1 MQIALAQINNTV
13 GDLDGNLSKI
23 LEFSRR
29 AERAGA
35 ELVVFP
41 ELALTGYPPRDLVE
55 KHSFLDRTAGA
66 LACLAKQT
74 AHLEAAVIV
83 GYVARSCETAGIKA
97 QNAAA
102 VIHKGQ
108 IVFDQRKMLLPTYD
122 VFDEVRYFQP
132 ASRQGIFTFK
142 GTRIALA
149 ICEDF
154 WNDKQF
160 WERIRYSSDPIEDL
174 VRQGADLIVSIN
186 ASPWNVG
193 KRPQRHAIFEALTK
207 RFNLPV
213 VYSHMVGGNDQLV
226 FDGSSFAMTREG
238 VLAARAKSFD
248 EDLVLFDSVTGAGDD
263 HDNGLSVDDAAYEAL
278 VLGTRDYIGKCGFRK
293 VLVGLSGGIDSALVA
308 AIAVDAVGKENVMGV
323 GMPGPYSSD
332 HSLTD
337 AQCLASRLGIRF
349 EVVPIQMGYE
359 ALIETLQPLF
369 AGTEPDTAEENL
381 QSRLRGVTLMALSN
395 KFGSLVLTTGNKSE
409 IAVGYCTLYG
419 DMCGGLGVISDVPKT
434 MVYRL
439 SRIANARFERR
450 GMNGPIPENTFTKPP
465 SAELRADQKDTD
477 SLPEYEVLDAVLA
490 AYIEGYESV
499 AEIAAKESL
508 SPELVRDIIRKV
520 DRNEYKRQQA
530 APGLR
535 ISRKAFGVGRRFPI
549 ANRFTE

>member
-1 MQIALAQINNTV
+1 MRIALAQINNTV
-13 GDLDGNLSKI
+13 GDLDGNVSKI
-23 LEFSRR
+23 AAYARD
-29 AERAGA
+29 AEAAGA
-35 ELVVFP
+35 ELVAFP

-55 KHSFLDRTAGA
+55 KPAFLDRTAEA
-66 LACLAKQT
+66 LEDLM
-74 AHLEAAVIV
+74 AATSSLKIALIV
-83 GYVARSCETAGIKA
+83 GYVARTRGDAAIKA

-102 VIHKGQ
+102 VIQSGKL
-108 IVFDQRKMLLPTYD
+108 IFDQRKMLLPTYD

-132 ASRQGIFTFK
+132 ADKQSIFTLN

-160 WERIRYSSDPIEDL
+160 WERRRYSHDPIEEL
-174 VRQGADLIVSIN
+174 VTQGADLIVSIN

-193 KRPQRHAIFEALTK
+193 KRAQRHAIFESLTR

-213 VYSHMVGGNDQLV
+213 AYVHMIGGNDQLV
-226 FDGSSFAMTREG
+226 FDGSSFCMTADG
-238 VLAARAKSFD
+238 ALAARAKTFD
-248 EDLVLFDSVTGAGDD
+248 EDLICFDSVSGKGDN
-263 HDNGLSVDDAAYEAL
+263 HDSGLTVDEAAYDAL
-278 VLGTRDYIGKCGFRK
+278 VVGTRDYVRKCGFRS
-293 VLVGLSGGIDSALVA
+293 VLLGLSGGIDSALVA

-323 GMPGPYSSD
+323 GMPGPYSSE

-337 AQCLASRLGIRF
+337 ACCLARQLGIRF
-349 EVVPIQMGYE
+349 EVVPIKLGYE
-359 ALIETLQPLF
+359 SMIETLGPLF
-369 AGTEPDTAEENL
+369 SSYSPDTTEENL

-419 DMCGGLGVISDVPKT
+419 DMCGGLAVISDVPKT

-439 SRIANARFERR
+439 AQIANHRYEQR
-450 GMNGPIPENTFTKPP
+450 GLTGPIPRNTFTKPP
-465 SAELRADQKDTD
+465 SAELRPDQKDTD
-477 SLPEYEVLDAVLA
+477 SLPPYETLDTVLSE
-490 AYIEGYESV
+490 YIEEYRS
-499 AEIAAKESL
+499 ATDIAAREGL
-508 SPELVRDIIRKV
+508 PLQLVRDIIRMV

-535 ISRKAFGVGRRFPI
+535 ISKKAFGVGRRFPI
-549 ANRFTE
+549 ANRFSE